1 MRSRDRFICFKGHA
15 GPGLYATLA
24 RRGFFD
30 RERLFVR
37 NDDGAGMPSRCDMH
51 IPGIDMT
58 AGSLGQGFSCAVG
71 AALGSKLKDDGA
83 VR

>member
-1 MRSRDRFICFKGHA
+1 MLQRPA
-15 GPGLYATLA
+15 GPGLYSTLA

-30 RERLFVR
+30 RERLFVL
-37 NDDGAGMPSRCDMH
+37 NDDGAGMPNRCDMH